1 MKLTLPSITILG
13 LGPGDPLLLTRQVWE
28 LLGQVNEIYVRT
40 QRHPALGS
48 LPSHLKIHSFD
59 YLYNQADS
67 FDVVYQQIVE
77 QVIQL
82 GRRTQGVVYAV
93 PGHPFVAE
101 ATTPAILRLAQ
112 EEGLSV
118 QVLEGIS
125 FIEPILTALAL
136 DPLPNLLILDALEI
150 AASHVPQFPPNLPV
164 IIAQLYSRQVAAD
177 VKLTLMEV
185 YPPDHPVRLVHQ
197 AGTPK
202 VRIEE
207 LNLYEIDHS
216 PLIDWMTSLYLPGLP
231 RETSFEAFQ
240 EVVAHLRSPEGCPW
254 DREQD
259 HQTLKPY
266 LLEEAYELVEA
277 IDQENIAAMRE
288 ELGDLLLQVVLHAQ
302 IANEDG
308 DFGMKDVLAGIH
320 RKLVSR
326 HPHVFGNLAVSGSS
340 EVLRNWE
347 NLKAEERRKNGED
360 QKGILD
366 GLPQAL
372 PALIQAQEYQK
383 RAARVGFDWSNIEG
397 VLHKVEEELR
407 ELVAAKGAKDRA
419 DEFGDILFS
428 LVNLARWLEI
438 DAESALR
445 QANQRFRQ
453 RFAYIERRAKEQGKN
468 LADLSLAEMDA
479 LWEAA
484 KELE

>member
-1 MKLTLPSITILG
+1 MKLSLASITILG

-48 LPSHLKIHSFD
+48 FPAHLRIHSFD
-59 YLYNQADS
+59 YLYNRSES
-67 FDVVYQQIVE
+67 FEAVYQQIVE
-77 QVIQL
+77 QVLQL
-82 GRRTQGVVYAV
+82 GRRPQGVVYAV

-125 FIEPILTALAL
+125 FIEPVLTALAI

-164 IIAQLYSRQVAAD
+164 LIAQLYSRQVAAD
-177 VKLTLMEV
+177 VKLTLLEV
-185 YPPDHPVRLVHQ
+185 YPPDHPVRLIHQ
-197 AGTPK
+197 AGTSAVK
-202 VRIEE
+202 VEE
-207 LNLYEIDHS
+207 LNLYEIDRS
-216 PLIDWMTSLYLPGLP
+216 PAIDWMTSLYLPALA

-277 IDQENIAAMRE
+277 IDQQNAAAMQE

-302 IANEDG
+302 IANEEG
-308 DFGMKDVLAGIH
+308 DFGMKDVLVGIH

-326 HPHVFGNLAVSGSS
+326 HPHVFGEVSVKDSS

-347 NLKAEERRKNGED
+347 TLKAEERRKNGEE

-366 GLPQAL
+366 GIPKAL

-383 RAARVGFDWSNIEG
+383 RAARVGFDWSNVEG
-397 VLHKVEEELR
+397 VLHKVQEELR
-407 ELVAAKGAKDRA
+407 ELMAAKGSNDQAA
-419 DEFGDILFS
+419 EFGDILFS
-428 LVNLARWLEI
+428 LVNLARWLNI

-445 QANQRFRQ
+445 LANQRFRH
-453 RFAYIERRAKEQGKN
+453 RFAYIERRVKEQGRK
-468 LADLSLAEMDA
+468 LGELSLAELDA
-479 LWEAA
+479 LWEEA
-484 KELE
+484 KQLE

>member
-1 MKLTLPSITILG
+1 MMNLPSITILG

-28 LLGQVNEIYVRT
+28 LLGQINEVYVRT
-40 QRHPALGS
+40 QRHPALAGF
-48 LPSHLKIHSFD
+48 PAHLQVHSFD
-59 YLYNQADS
+59 YLYNRAHA
-67 FDVVYQQIVE
+67 FEVVYQQITE
-77 QVIQL
+77 QVVQL
-82 GRRTQGVVYAV
+82 GKRSQGVVYAV

-101 ATTPAILRLAQ
+101 ATTPAILRLAR

-125 FIEPILTALAL
+125 FIEPILTALEI

-150 AASHVPQFPPNLPV
+150 AAAHVPQFPPHVPLLV
-164 IIAQLYSRQVAAD
+164 AQLYSRQVAAD

-185 YPPDHPVRLVHQ
+185 YPPDHPVRMVHQ
-197 AGTPK
+197 AGTSMMK
-202 VRIEE
+202 VEE
-207 LNLYEIDHS
+207 LSLYEIDRS
-216 PLIDWMTSLYLPGLP
+216 PSIDWMTSLYLPGLP
-231 RETSFEAFQ
+231 RETAFEAFQ

-259 HQTLKPY
+259 HQTLKPF

-277 IDQENIAAMRE
+277 IDQENTAAMQE

-326 HPHVFGNLAVSGSS
+326 HPHVFGEVSVKDSG

-347 NLKAEERRKNGED
+347 KLKAAERLRNGEEE
-360 QKGILD
+360 KGLLD
-366 GLPQAL
+366 GIPRAL
-372 PALIQAQEYQK
+372 PALSQAQELQR
-383 RAARVGFDWSNIEG
+383 RAVRVGFDWPQIEG
-397 VLHKVEEELR
+397 VLQKVEEELR
-407 ELVAAKGAKDRA
+407 ELVAAKGTKDQSA
-419 DEFGDILFS
+419 EFGDILFS
-428 LVNLARWLEI
+428 LVNLARWLKI

-453 RFAYIERRAKEQGKN
+453 RFAYIEQRAKEQGRN
-468 LADLSLAEMDA
+468 LADLTLEEMDA

-484 KELE
+484 KGLE

>member
-48 LPSHLKIHSFD
+48 FPTHLQIHSFD

-67 FDVVYQQIVE
+67 FEGVYRQIIE
-77 QVIQL
+77 QVIEL

-101 ATTPAILRLAQ
+101 VTTPAILRLARK
-112 EEGLSV
+112 EGLSV

-136 DPLPNLLILDALEI
+136 DPLPNMLILDALEI
-150 AASHVPQFPPNLPV
+150 AASHVPQFPPHLPL

-177 VKLTLMEV
+177 VKLTLMEA
-185 YPPDHPVRLVHQ
+185 YPPDHPVQLVHQ
-197 AGTPK
+197 AGTPEIK
-202 VRIEE
+202 VEQ

-216 PLIDWMTSLYLPGLP
+216 PYIDWMTSLFVPNLP

-240 EVVAHLRSPEGCPW
+240 EVVAHLRAPEGCPW
-254 DREQD
+254 DREQN

-277 IDQENIAAMRE
+277 IDQENVAAMRE

-302 IANEDG
+302 IASEDA

-326 HPHVFGNLAVSGSS
+326 HPHVFGDVSVKDSS

-347 NLKAEERRKNGED
+347 NLKAEERKKNGEE

-366 GLPQAL
+366 GIPKAL
-372 PALIQAQEYQK
+372 PALIQAQEVQK
-383 RAARVGFDWSNIEG
+383 RAARVGFDWSNVED
-397 VLHKVEEELR
+397 VFHKVEEELR
-407 ELVAAKGAKDRA
+407 ELVAARGSLNQA

-428 LVNLARWLEI
+428 LVNLARWLKI

-453 RFAYIERRAKEQGKN
+453 RFAYIERHAKEQGKN
-468 LADLSLAEMDA
+468 LADLSLVEMDA
-479 LWEAA
+479 LWEEA
-484 KELE
+484 KQLE